1 MKLEDVEKLTSSD
14 INQLSYKDL
23 KKVARIYFDV
33 ANKRIK
39 RLEKSKKGDTPA
51 LRNLKKQQGISTPHF
66 GIKSTSNR
74 NQLLKSVIQAK
85 EFLGSKTSTL
95 TGIKKIEKKFFID
108 ELGGEKIP
116 ENTSDFWEDYRRF
129 RELNPHL
136 VSNLYDS
143 KNAITKFFEVYKPG
157 TYIDNEEIEDYVLE
171 QREDTN
177 LSDIFT
183 ELD

>member
-39 RLEKSKKGDTPA
+39 RLEKSKKGNTPA
-51 LRNLKKQQGISTPHF
+51 LRGLKKQQDVESPHF

-85 EFLGSKTSTL
+85 EFVNSKTSTL
-95 TGIKKIEKKFFID
+95 SGIKKIEKKFFID
-108 ELGGEKIP
+108 ELGVTKIP
-116 ENTSDFWEDYRRF
+116 ENTGDFWEEYRRF

-136 VSNLYDS
+136 VSNPYDS

-157 TYIDNEEIEDYVLE
+157 EYVDNEEIEDYVLE

-177 LSDIFT
+177 LTDIFT
-183 ELD
+183 ELE